1 MAIIDERPQWARWI
15 WASTAMWIKTI
26 ADDLSLPLLVEGIDD
41 RQKKNVEASHAELRL
56 NGPFI
61 FESSH
66 RYYQVQMPIN
76 ILLVDYMTGDGLD
89 AYRLQRWAGR
99 FQSVMDLPIPI
110 YRYGSGIDD
119 DESLVDCLRVRR
131 TRDGGVRI
139 IHFGQVARMGTLDTS
154 IRETAIDGLFE
165 CYLDPF
171 RVV

>member
-1 MAIIDERPQWARWI
+1 MATIDERSQWARWI
-15 WASTAMWIKTI
+15 WASTAKAVKTI
-26 ADDLSLPLLVEGIDD
+26 ADTLSLPLLVEGIDD

-61 FESSH
+61 FELSN

-76 ILLVDYMTGDGLD
+76 ILLVDYMVGDSSD
-89 AYRLQRWAGR
+89 AYRLQRWAGT
-99 FQSVMDLPIPI
+99 FQAALDLPISV
-110 YRYGSGIDD
+110 YRYGTGTND

-165 CYLDPF
+165 MNLNPL
-171 RVV
+171 RAV